1 MDIMLTVDGIHTL
14 INIIIVNPI
23 HVDFVLKVTS
33 LWRMATRITTQA
45 KTLSYYNQHHKN
57 DFILLA
63 MRYLN
68 VYTSKQMTSFK

>member
-1 MDIMLTVDGIHTL
+1 MDIMLIVDDICTL

-33 LWRMATRITTQA
+33 SWRMATRITTQA
-45 KTLSYYNQHHKN
+45 KTLSYYNQHHED

-63 MRYLN
+63 IEIFGCLH
-68 VYTSKQMTSFK
+68 Q